1 MLQGAFI
8 PVLGPVDESGFQGLC
23 ETFSN
28 RNRYLKMKPYEQGAL
43 DGLCAV
49 YSIVN
54 ATRLVSGI
62 GDEDAKELFKEIVR
76 YLETRKD
83 LGKILIEGID
93 LLTIGG
99 ILGEVVG
106 DKIKNRSMPFKQNP
120 ETPLDVFWTEMMSFI
135 NGGGKRAILIG
146 VGGPMWDHWSI
157 VESIT
162 EKQIRFFDSYKL
174 KRLNR
179 NRCGTTRS
187 TSSRP
192 HLLHPTHTYFLS

>member
-1 MLQGAFI
+1 M
-8 PVLGPVDESGFQGLC
+8 D
-23 ETFSN
+23 
-28 RNRYLKMKPYEQGAL
+28 YLFKGVVKGRGGRSEMKPYEQGAL

-54 ATRLVSGI
+54 ATRIVSGI
-62 GDEDAKELFKEIVR
+62 GEEEAKELFKEIIR
-76 YLETRKD
+76 YLETKKD

-106 DKIKNRSMPFKQNP
+106 DRIKNRYMPFKLSP
-120 ETPLDVFWTEMMSFI
+120 ETPLDQFWNEMMAFLS
-135 NGGGKRAILIG
+135 GGDRRAILIG

-162 EKQIRFFDSYKL
+162 DKQIRFFDSYRL

-179 NRCGTTRS
+179 SRCATMRS

-192 HLLHPTHTYFLS
+192 HVLSPTHTYFFS

>member
-1 MLQGAFI
+1 
-8 PVLGPVDESGFQGLC
+8 
-23 ETFSN
+23 
-28 RNRYLKMKPYEQGAL
+28 MKPYEQGAL

-54 ATRLVSGI
+54 ATRIVSGI
-62 GDEDAKELFKEIVR
+62 GEEEAKDLFKQIIR
-76 YLETRKD
+76 YLESNKD

-106 DKIKNRSMPFKQNP
+106 DRIKNRYMPFKQNP
-120 ETPLDVFWTEMMSFI
+120 DTPLDEFWNEMMSFLSS
-135 NGGGKRAILIG
+135 GDRRAILIG

-162 EKQIRFFDSYKL
+162 DKQIRFFDSYRL

-179 NRCGTTRS
+179 SRCATMRS

-192 HLLHPTHTYFLS
+192 HVLSPTHTYFFS

>member
-1 MLQGAFI
+1 
-8 PVLGPVDESGFQGLC
+8 
-23 ETFSN
+23 
-28 RNRYLKMKPYEQGAL
+28 MKPYEQGAL

-54 ATRLVSGI
+54 ATRIVSAI
-62 GDEDAKELFKEIVR
+62 GDEEAKELFREIIH
-76 YLETRKD
+76 YLETKKD

-106 DKIKNRSMPFKQNP
+106 DRIKNRSMPFKQRP
-120 ETPLDVFWTEMMSFI
+120 ETPLDEFWAEMMGFI
-135 NGGGKRAILIG
+135 NGGGGKRAILIG

-157 VESIT
+157 VEWIT

-179 NRCGTTRS
+179 NRCGTMRS

>member
-1 MLQGAFI
+1 MFCE
-8 PVLGPVDESGFQGLC
+8 VLR
-23 ETFSN
+23 ETTPERSSISPEFFRS
-28 RNRYLKMKPYEQGAL
+28 LEMKPYAQGAL

-54 ATRLVSGI
+54 ATRIVTGI
-62 GDEDAKELFKEIVR
+62 SEEEAKDLFKEIIR
-76 YLETRKD
+76 YLETKKD
-83 LGKILIEGID
+83 LGKLLIEGID

-106 DKIKNRSMPFKQNP
+106 DKIRNRYMPFKQNP
-120 ETPLDVFWTEMMSFI
+120 DTPLDEFWNEMMMFLC
-135 NGGGKRAILIG
+135 GGDRRAILIG

-162 EKQIRFFDSYKL
+162 DKQIRFFDSYRL

-179 NRCGTTRS
+179 SRCATMRS

-192 HLLHPTHTYFLS
+192 HVLSPTHTYFLS

>member
-1 MLQGAFI
+1 
-8 PVLGPVDESGFQGLC
+8 
-23 ETFSN
+23 
-28 RNRYLKMKPYEQGAL
+28 MKPYAQGAL

-54 ATRLVSGI
+54 ATRIVTGI
-62 GDEDAKELFKEIVR
+62 SEEEAKDLFKEIIR
-76 YLETRKD
+76 YLETKKD
-83 LGKILIEGID
+83 LGKLLIEGID

-106 DKIKNRSMPFKQNP
+106 DKIRNCYMPFKQNRD
-120 ETPLDVFWTEMMSFI
+120 TPLDEFWNEMMMFLC
-135 NGGGKRAILIG
+135 GGDRRAILIG

-162 EKQIRFFDSYKL
+162 DKQIRFFDSYRL

-179 NRCGTTRS
+179 SRCATMRS

-192 HLLHPTHTYFLS
+192 HVLSPTHTYFLS

>member
-1 MLQGAFI
+1 MVWLHQEERVN
-8 PVLGPVDESGFQGLC
+8 P
-23 ETFSN
+23 
-28 RNRYLKMKPYEQGAL
+28 MKPYEQGAL

-54 ATRLVSGI
+54 AVRIISGTS
-62 GDEDAKELFKEIVR
+62 EEESKELFKEIIL
-76 YLETRKD
+76 YLERTHD
-83 LGKILIEGID
+83 LTKILLSGIS
-93 LLTIGG
+93 LQTIGG
-99 ILGEVVG
+99 ILSDVVG
-106 DKIKNRSMPFKQNP
+106 DRIGNRSMPFKQRP
-120 ETPLDVFWTEMMSFI
+120 ETPLDEFWAEMMSFI
-135 NGGGKRAILIG
+135 NGGGKKTILIG

-179 NRCGTTRS
+179 NRCGTMRS

>member
-1 MLQGAFI
+1 
-8 PVLGPVDESGFQGLC
+8 
-23 ETFSN
+23 
-28 RNRYLKMKPYEQGAL
+28 MKPYEQGAL

-54 ATRLVSGI
+54 ATRIVTGI
-62 GDEDAKELFKEIVR
+62 GEEEAKNLFREIIG
-76 YLETRKD
+76 YLESKKD
-83 LGKILIEGID
+83 LGRLLIEGID

-106 DKIKNRSMPFKQNP
+106 DRIRNRYMPFKQNP
-120 ETPLDVFWTEMMSFI
+120 DTPLDAFWTEMMGFLC
-135 NGGGKRAILIG
+135 GGGRRAILIG

-162 EKQIRFFDSYKL
+162 DKQIRFFDSYRL

-179 NRCGTTRS
+179 SRCATLRS
-187 TSSRP
+187 TTSRP
-192 HLLHPTHTYFLS
+192 HVLSPTHTYFLS